1 MIIGAPFGFLGG
13 ASNVPMAA
21 RAYTGSASPQS
32 LDFGFRPDWLW
43 IKEDS
48 TASGRM
54 FDSVGGDAPFNMNDP
69 NARLSSVAGFAL
81 TEGGVELPA
90 NTANISATGQSY
102 RAVAFRELAGVT
114 GFNVVSWTGDGSGA
128 TSVGAGSHPDP
139 KPSFVAARCSSTNL
153 SASGG
158 ETPAFWAGE
167 VTAWELGGS
176 KQTTGFITGV
186 DITPPT
192 YSFDVSTALNVNLA
206 TYIAWIW
213 GTSGQANVA
222 VGTYSGNGSNQA
234 IDVSA
239 SVPGNIGFL
248 FIKRLA
254 STAEGVWFDYTQGS
268 GALTAAVKPFSAV
281 ANGSGYNVTL
291 GTGSF
296 TLGDADVEYNAA
308 GSTYGYVAIKAP

>member
-1 MIIGAPFGFLGG
+1 MIVGAPFGFLGG

-32 LDFGFRPDWLW
+32 LDFGFKPDWLW

-81 TEGGVELPA
+81 TEGGVEIPA

-102 RAVAFRELAGVT
+102 RAVAFKESLTNWVFGIDAY
-114 GFNVVSWTGDGSGA
+114 TGDGSGA
-128 TSVGAGSHPDP
+128 RTIGIGSKAATLVIARGASN
-139 KPSFVAARCSSTNL
+139 NL
-153 SASGG
+153 SAAGG
-158 ETPAFWAGE
+158 ETPAFWDGE
-167 VTAWELGGS
+167 VTGWELGGS
-176 KQTTGFITGV
+176 KQTTGFITGL
-186 DITPPT
+186 DTTPP
-192 YSFDVSTALNVNLA
+192 SCAFDVSTSLNVNLN
-206 TYIAWIW
+206 TYMYWFW
-213 GTSGQANVA
+213 GSGGSESVA

-234 IDVSA
+234 IDVSTPI
-239 SVPGNIGFL
+239 PGQVGFL